1 MTAILVDLDGVL
13 IDSWEVVE
21 QSFLSAAAEL
31 NLDGQARLGDFRARM
46 GMPLETIVAEFAFPA
61 DFSLHFRK
69 AARLR
74 DHLVRP
80 FQGVPAMLGHMREFG
95 LLIGVVTG
103 KDRLRALT
111 ILETTGLVKHIDG
124 IVTASDAPGKPQP
137 DGLWLCEQLLG
148 SGPSL
153 AYIGDTTVDLQAAR
167 NAGRTPMLATW
178 GGLRSEHEE
187 RGVIQVTHPDEV
199 MAVIG
204 ALAGPPKRGALGQG
218 ADA

>member
-13 IDSWEVVE
+13 IDSWELVE
-21 QSFLSAAAEL
+21 QSFLSAAAEF
-31 NLDGQARLGDFRARM
+31 NLDGNARVGDFRARM
-46 GMPLETIVAEFAFPA
+46 GMPLETIVAEFAFPV
-61 DFSLHFRK
+61 DFSRQFRK

-80 FQGVPAMLGHMREFG
+80 FQGVPAMLEQLREFG

-103 KDRLRALT
+103 KDRPRSLT
-111 ILETTGLVKHIDG
+111 IMEATGLVKHVDA

-137 DGLWLCEQLLG
+137 DGLWLCERLLG
-148 SGPSL
+148 AGPSL

-167 NAGRTPMLATW
+167 NAGRTPILATW
-178 GGLRSEHEE
+178 GGLRSEHDQ
-187 RGVIQVTHPDEV
+187 RGVIQVAHPCDI
-199 MAVIG
+199 MAVMG
-204 ALAGPPKRGALGQG
+204 ALARSAHCGALGRG